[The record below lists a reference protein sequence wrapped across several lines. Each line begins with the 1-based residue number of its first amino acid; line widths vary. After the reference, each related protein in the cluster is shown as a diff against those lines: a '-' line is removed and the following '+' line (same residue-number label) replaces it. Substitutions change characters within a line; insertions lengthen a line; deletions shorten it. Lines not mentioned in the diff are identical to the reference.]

1 MPLKRQRKA
10 VNNMAEYIERE
21 AVLKIIAD
29 NCPHDK
35 CGYNTE
41 EEMGAGAACY
51 YIMKDVDNLPTADVV
66 PKSEVEKLNKEL
78 DELAEEHSDLIVEKD
93 QLFVIAEM
101 QKIEIEALKIANEK
115 MYAAIEATKADV
127 ASEILA
133 EIENILDPM
142 IQLNY
147 AISVQH
153 ADPIERAK
161 AISAEQAL
169 RAFRDYV
176 AELKKKYT
184 ESEKEK

>member
-1 MPLKRQRKA
+1 
-10 VNNMAEYIERE
+10 MAEYIERE
-21 AVLKIIAD
+21 AVLKIIGD

-51 YIMKDVDNLPTADVV
+51 YIGKDVENIPAADVV
-66 PKSEVEKLNKEL
+66 PKSEAEKLNKEF

-115 MYAAIEATKADV
+115 MYAAIEATKAEV
-127 ASEILA
+127 AREIFE
-133 EIENILDPM
+133 EIEEVFRQHTEGGYYLNGAWFHERLD
-142 IQLNY
+142 LY
-147 AISVQH
+147 TGDAI
-153 ADPIERAK
+153 
-161 AISAEQAL
+161 
-169 RAFRDYV
+169 

-184 ESEKEK
+184 EGEPNGSK